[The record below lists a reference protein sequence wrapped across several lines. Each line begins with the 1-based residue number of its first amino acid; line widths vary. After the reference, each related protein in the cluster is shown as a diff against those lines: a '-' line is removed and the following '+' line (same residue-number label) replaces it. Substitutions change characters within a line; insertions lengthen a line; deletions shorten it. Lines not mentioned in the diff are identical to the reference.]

1 MIDLGVPIDWRL
13 LVVFLTLLLAGI
25 AKAVTG
31 MGVPVAGVPILVALY
46 GDLRLTLLV
55 TIMSTAVSDLPMLWR
70 YRRQYRE
77 AAPLAGFLVCSI
89 AGIFIG
95 TKILTLVNPAILCG
109 LLAAIVVVFIPI
121 SWFGKVPTMSP
132 ALASR
137 LGPFLGLLCGI
148 VQGTAGASGP
158 IVTSFLISI
167 KLSRASFL
175 FAIIAMF
182 AVLDWTQ
189 FISLQLLHLTTRSIF
204 IISVVILVVVFAG
217 MAIGFAIQKH
227 INDQVFRRGVLVML
241 AIAAIGL
248 IVRASRG

>member
-1 MIDLGVPIDWRL
+1 
-13 LVVFLTLLLAGI
+13 
-25 AKAVTG
+25 
-31 MGVPVAGVPILVALY
+31 
-46 GDLRLTLLV
+46 
-55 TIMSTAVSDLPMLWR
+55 MSTAVSDLPMLWR

-89 AGIFIG
+89 GGIFIG

-109 LLAAIVVVFIPI
+109 LLAAIVVLFIPI
-121 SWFGKVPTMSP
+121 SWFNKVPTMSP
-132 ALASR
+132 TLAAR
-137 LGPFLGLLCGI
+137 LGPFLGLLCGV

-189 FISLQLLHLTTRSIF
+189 FVSLQLLHLTTASIF
-204 IISVVILVVVFAG
+204 IISVLFLIVVFAG
-217 MAIGFAIQKH
+217 MAIGFAVQKH
-227 INDQVFRRGVLVML
+227 IDDQLFRRGVLVML

>member
-1 MIDLGVPIDWRL
+1 VIDLGIPIDWRL
-13 LVVFLTLLLAGI
+13 LVAFLTLLIAGI

-31 MGVPVAGVPILVALY
+31 MGVPIAGVPILVALY
-46 GDLRLTLLV
+46 GDLRLVLLL
-55 TIMSTAVSDLPMLWR
+55 TILSTAVSDVPMLWR

-77 AAPLAGFLVCSI
+77 AIPLAGFLVCSI

-109 LLAAIVVVFIPI
+109 LLAVIVVIFIPI
-121 SWFGKVPTMSP
+121 SWFGKVPTVSP
-132 ALASR
+132 VLASR
-137 LGPFLGLLCGI
+137 IGPFLGLLCGV

-182 AVLDWTQ
+182 SVLDWTQ
-189 FISLQLLHLTTRSIF
+189 FVSLQLLHLTTTGIF
-204 IISVVILVVVFAG
+204 IISVAFLAIVFAG
-217 MAIGFAIQKH
+217 MAIGFAIQKR
-227 INDQVFRRGVLVML
+227 INDLVFRRGVLVML
-241 AIAAIGL
+241 AIAALGL
-248 IVRASRG
+248 IIRASRG

>member
-1 MIDLGVPIDWRL
+1 MIDLGLPIDWRL
-13 LVVFLTLLLAGI
+13 LIAFVTLFLAGI
-25 AKAVTG
+25 TKAVTG
-31 MGVPVAGVPILVALY
+31 IGVPVAGVPVLVALY

-55 TIMSTAVSDLPMLWR
+55 TILSTAVSDIPMLWR

-77 AAPLAGFLVCSI
+77 AAPLRSFLLFSI

-109 LLAAIVVVFIPI
+109 LLAALVVVFIPV

-132 ALASR
+132 ALAAR

-167 KLSRASFL
+167 KLSRESFL

-182 AVLDWTQ
+182 SVLDWTQ
-189 FISLQLLHLTTRSIF
+189 FVSLQLLHQTTAAIAV
-204 IISVVILVVVFAG
+204 ISVAFLIVVFAG
-217 MAIGFAIQKH
+217 MAIGFAVQKH
-227 INDQVFRRGVLVML
+227 INDLVFRRGVLVML
-241 AIAAIGL
+241 AIAAAGL
-248 IVRASRG
+248 IVRAARG